1 MSLSL
6 FLSACATD
14 YKGPLP
20 DLNKKGPA
28 AQEEFRQFYVN
39 DDFWDQAAFYQ
50 MGPNKE
56 QYWLKSMEP
65 VLEHVSP
72 ESRERLEK
80 AYKLQRASQV
90 LIWGAV
96 AAILLIPSQDD
107 QTKSQLWGAYF
118 VGFGGSVATGLMSAH
133 ERAEAAKIYNRDL
146 KNKLIPDVN
155 LTWNF

>member
-1 MSLSL
+1 
-6 FLSACATD
+6 
-14 YKGPLP
+14 
-20 DLNKKGPA
+20 
-28 AQEEFRQFYVN
+28 
-39 DDFWDQAAFYQ
+39 

-72 ESRERLEK
+72 ESRTKLDK
-80 AYKLQRASQV
+80 AYKLQTASQI
-90 LIWGAV
+90 LIWAAV
-96 AAILLIPSQDD
+96 GAAILYPSQDD
-107 QTKSQLWGAYF
+107 ATKNQLWGAYL
-118 VGFGGSVATGLMSAH
+118 VGFGGSVATGLMSTH